1 MNRITQA
8 SPAAALQL
16 TVPLLI
22 WGSHDNTLDLTQL
35 MRQLD
40 DPAGR
45 QPERLMSDVFDL
57 VRRSNRIPMEDQS
70 RAL

>member
-1 MNRITQA
+1 MNHITQA
-8 SPAAALQL
+8 SPTAALQL

-40 DPAGR
+40 DPAGASAGTAD
-45 QPERLMSDVFDL
+45 E
-57 VRRSNRIPMEDQS
+57 
-70 RAL
+70 